1 MSACR
6 RRGRNGSVMIQM
18 MITMLVVSLFFP
30 LMIQMTKIVMKSER
44 FPVEIQDQIALT
56 QLRRFMNSCKITAVL
71 SDELICE
78 TDRLWH
84 LRTSTSNLYLSD
96 GTIIVLADVSEVQFE
111 KRNRQIWMLY
121 QRKNQWKEAL
131 IACD

>member
-18 MITMLVVSLFFP
+18 MITMLIVSLFFP
-30 LMIQMTKIVMKSER
+30 LMIQMTKIVMKSDR
-44 FPVEIQDQIALT
+44 FPVEIQDQIALA

-78 TDRLWH
+78 TDRPWH
-84 LRTSTSNLYLSD
+84 LRTSANNLYLSD
-96 GTIIVLADVSEVQFE
+96 GTIIVLSDVSEVFFE
-111 KRNRQIWMLY
+111 KRDREIWMLY

-131 IACD
+131 IACE

>member
-44 FPVEIQDQIALT
+44 FPVEIQDQIALA
-56 QLRRFMNSCKITAVL
+56 QLRRFMNSCKIAAVM
-71 SDELICE
+71 SDELVCE
-78 TDRLWH
+78 TDRLWR
-84 LRTSTSNLYLSD
+84 LRTSASNLYLSD

-111 KRNRQIWMLY
+111 KRNHQIWMLY